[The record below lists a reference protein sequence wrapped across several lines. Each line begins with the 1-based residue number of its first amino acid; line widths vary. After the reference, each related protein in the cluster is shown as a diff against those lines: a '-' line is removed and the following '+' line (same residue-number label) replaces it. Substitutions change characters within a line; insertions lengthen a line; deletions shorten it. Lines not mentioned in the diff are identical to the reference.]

1 MTAFETIRVALES
14 IIHNLL
20 RSTLT
25 MLGIIIGV
33 AAVIAIVA
41 LITGAQRAVDEQ
53 ISSLGAG
60 VVSVAPGQSFY
71 RGVASADRVSMTI
84 DDYVA
89 LRRDAHYL
97 AEVVPEMSSY
107 RQIHYGNQNLRHR
120 INGTTPNYA
129 GVHGIDVAHGRM
141 FSEGDLAARRRVA
154 VLGQEIPVNLDI
166 EPENIIGRMISI
178 DRVAFQVVGV
188 FEEVGLPWQNP
199 DDDVFIP
206 LSTAELRVFGS
217 DRLDR
222 LSAKVAEGIPL
233 ETGMVDIERV
243 MRREHKIRPGAAND
257 FMIMNPQQFVEA
269 QQQSMAIFA
278 FLLGGVASVS
288 LVVGGI
294 GVMNI
299 MLVSVT
305 ERIREI
311 GVRKALGATR
321 FKHPH
326 PVPHRGLDHRHPGRT
341 SRHRSRLG
349 RGVGHGPTRRIQH
362 RRLRRSRAARIRRE
376 RWHRPRLR
384 RLARTARRPTR
395 SHRGPTARLTSRAR
409 PPGDGCI
416 THVETPPG
424 DRGLTRWRSSN
435 SYPNCAPP
443 TTIARSTSI
452 RRSSASRSPSNI
464 KTSTRASAPAR
475 A

>member
-60 VVSVAPGQSFY
+60 VVSVAPGQSYF

-84 DDYVA
+84 DDYDA

-107 RQIHYGNQNLRHR
+107 RQIQYGNQNLRHR
-120 INGTTPNYA
+120 INGTTPNYP

-178 DRVAFQVVGV
+178 DRVAFQVIGV

-311 GVRKALGATR
+311 GVRKALGGTR
-321 FKHPH
+321 FNILTQFLTEALTIGTLG
-326 PVPHRGLDHRHPGRT
+326 GL
-341 SRHRSRLG
+341 LG
-349 RGVGHGPTRRIQH
+349 IGLGWGVAWAMAQLAGFNTVVSVEAVLLAFGVSGGIGLVFGVWPAR
-362 RRLRRSRAARIRRE
+362 RAAQLDPIE
-376 RWHRPRLR
+376 ALR
-384 RLARTARRPTR
+384 
-395 SHRGPTARLTSRAR
+395 H
-409 PPGDGCI
+409 D
-416 THVETPPG
+416 
-424 DRGLTRWRSSN
+424 
-435 SYPNCAPP
+435 
-443 TTIARSTSI
+443 
-452 RRSSASRSPSNI
+452 
-464 KTSTRASAPAR
+464 
-475 A
+475 